1 MKRNSKMVS
10 LQIPRLS
17 IMVMFLAVLC
27 ELLVLGYG
35 GNGRKTFIVRV
46 DGDSKPIA
54 FTTHEHWYKSSLAAV
69 KGLKAGLSVDGENDG
84 LLHVY
89 QSVLHGFSAR
99 LTDEEAFKMESIPGV
114 LAVFPDQARQLQT
127 TRSPQF
133 VGLDT
138 PNGGGLWAESNYGSD
153 LVIGVLDT
161 GIWPERRSFSDQEM
175 GPVPKHWKGECE
187 IGARFSKS
195 FCNRKLVGARF
206 FYRGY
211 EATSGAMN
219 ETLEFRSARDSDG
232 HGTHTASTAAGR
244 YVYKASL
251 LGYASGIAKGMAPKA
266 RIAVY
271 KVCWSSGCFDSDI
284 LSALDKAVDDGVD
297 VISLSVGG
305 SVVPYF
311 LDSIAIGTFGAVQR
325 GVFVSASAGNNGPG
339 LMTVTNVAPWI
350 TTVGA
355 GTMDRD
361 FPADIQLGNGKVMR
375 GVSMYS
381 GKGLTPGGQFP
392 LVYAGDAGRDESM
405 DVYASSLCMEGSLD
419 PMVVRGKIVL
429 CERGN
434 NPRVAKGTVVKQAG
448 GVGMILYN
456 TASDGEGL
464 IADPHLLPAVAVG
477 SAAGDSIRRYILS
490 TKNPTATVAF
500 HGTRLGIKPA
510 PVVASFSSRGPNPET
525 VEILKP
531 DIIAPGV
538 NILAAWTDAVGPS
551 GLLLDQRRTE
561 FNIISGTSMACPH
574 VSGVAALL
582 KGAHPDWSPAAIK
595 SALMTTAYIHD
606 NTLQPMVDEA
616 TGNASTPIDLGSG
629 HVDPQKA
636 MDPGLVYD
644 LGEDDY
650 VKFLCSLNYTEKAIK
665 VITRRTEA
673 CPTRGNQPGNLNYP
687 SFSAVFD
694 QTRASNLTTFFI
706 RTVTNVGP
714 PMSTYRATVIAPR
727 GVSVTVKPRKL
738 KFTKKN
744 KKLSYMLSVSAKPVK
759 LLPGNAETVF
769 GQLLWSDGNHVVQ
782 SPIVITRQKPY

>member
-1 MKRNSKMVS
+1 MVS
-10 LQIPRLS
+10 LEVSKMS
-17 IMVMFLAVLC
+17 IMLMFLAVLC
-27 ELLVLGYG
+27 ELLVLGYASD
-35 GNGRKTFIVRV
+35 GRKTFIVRV
-46 DGDSKPIA
+46 DGDSKPTA
-54 FTTHEHWYKSSLAAV
+54 FTTHEHWYRSSLAAV
-69 KGLKAGLSVDGENDG
+69 KGLKVQLSVDGEDDG

-89 QSVLHGFSAR
+89 QTVLHGFSAR
-99 LTDEEAFKMESIPGV
+99 LTEEEASEMEKTSGV
-114 LAVFPDQARQLQT
+114 LAVFPDRARQLQT

-133 VGLDT
+133 VGLDR

-161 GIWPERRSFSDQEM
+161 GIWPERRSFSDQDM
-175 GPVPKHWKGECE
+175 GPVPKHWKGECQSG
-187 IGARFSKS
+187 ITFPKS

-211 EATSGAMN
+211 EATSGVMN
-219 ETLEFRSARDSDG
+219 ETVESRSARDSDG

-244 YVYKASL
+244 YVYKASM
-251 LGYASGIAKGMAPKA
+251 LGYAGGIAKGMAPKA

-271 KVCWSSGCFDSDI
+271 KVCWASGCFDSDI

-305 SVVPYF
+305 SVVPYY

-339 LMTVTNVAPWI
+339 DGTVTNVAPWI

-361 FPADIQLGNGKVMR
+361 FPADIVLGDGNVMR

-381 GKGLTPGGQFP
+381 GKGLTPGRLFP

-405 DVYASSLCMEGSLD
+405 DAYSSSLCMEGTLD
-419 PMVVRGKIVL
+419 PNVVKGKVVL

-434 NPRVAKGTVVKQAG
+434 NPRVAKGSVVKQAG

-464 IADPHLLPAVAVG
+464 IADPHLLPAAAVG
-477 SAAGDSIRRYILS
+477 SVAGDLIRRYILS
-490 TKNPTATVAF
+490 KENPTAAITF
-500 HGTRLGIKPA
+500 YGTKLGVQPA
-510 PVVASFSSRGPNPET
+510 PVVASFSARGPNPET
-525 VEILKP
+525 FEILKP

-551 GLLLDQRRTE
+551 GLLFDRRRTE

-595 SALMTTAYIHD
+595 SALMTTAYVHD
-606 NTLQPMVDEA
+606 NRLQPMVDEA
-616 TGNASTPIDLGSG
+616 TGNASTALDFGSG

-644 LGEDDY
+644 LGVDDY
-650 VKFLCSLNYTEKAIK
+650 VELLCSLNYTEKAIRA
-665 VITRRTEA
+665 ITRRTVG
-673 CPTRGNQPGNLNYP
+673 CPTRGKQPGNLNYP
-687 SFSAVFD
+687 SFATVFD
-694 QTRASNLTTFFI
+694 QTRAASNLSTFFT

-714 PMSTYRATVIAPR
+714 QMSIYRATVIAPR
-727 GVSVTVKPRKL
+727 GVSVKVKPRKL

-744 KKLSYMLSVSAKPVK
+744 EKLSYMLSVSAKPLE
-759 LLPGNAETVF
+759 LLPGNSETVF
-769 GQLLWSDGNHVVQ
+769 GQLLWSDGKHVVQ
-782 SPIVITRQKPY
+782 SPIVVTRQKPY

>member
-1 MKRNSKMVS
+1 MVS
-10 LQIPRLS
+10 LEVSKMS
-17 IMVMFLAVLC
+17 IMLMFLAVLC
-27 ELLVLGYG
+27 ELLVLGYASD
-35 GNGRKTFIVRV
+35 GRKTFIVRV
-46 DGDSKPIA
+46 DGDSKPTA
-54 FTTHEHWYKSSLAAV
+54 FTTHEHWYRSSLAAV
-69 KGLKAGLSVDGENDG
+69 KGLKVQLSVDGEDDG

-89 QSVLHGFSAR
+89 QTVLHGFSAR
-99 LTDEEAFKMESIPGV
+99 LTEEEASEMEKTSGV
-114 LAVFPDQARQLQT
+114 LAVFPDRARQLQT

-133 VGLDT
+133 VGLDR

-161 GIWPERRSFSDQEM
+161 GIWPERRSFSDQDM
-175 GPVPKHWKGECE
+175 GPVPKHWKGECQSG
-187 IGARFSKS
+187 ITFPKS

-211 EATSGAMN
+211 EATSGVMN
-219 ETLEFRSARDSDG
+219 ETVESRSARDSDG

-244 YVYKASL
+244 YVYNASM
-251 LGYASGIAKGMAPKA
+251 LGYAGGIAKGMAPKA

-271 KVCWSSGCFDSDI
+271 KVCWASGCFDSDI

-305 SVVPYF
+305 SVVPYY

-339 LMTVTNVAPWI
+339 DGTVTNVAPWI

-361 FPADIQLGNGKVMR
+361 FPADIVLGDGNVMR

-381 GKGLTPGGQFP
+381 GKGLTPGRLFP

-405 DVYASSLCMEGSLD
+405 DAYSSSLCMEGTLD
-419 PMVVRGKIVL
+419 PNVVKGKVVL

-434 NPRVAKGTVVKQAG
+434 NPRVAKGSVVKQAG

-464 IADPHLLPAVAVG
+464 IADPHLLPAAAVG
-477 SAAGDSIRRYILS
+477 SVAGDLIRRYILS
-490 TKNPTATVAF
+490 KENPTAAITF
-500 HGTRLGIKPA
+500 YGTKLGVQPA
-510 PVVASFSSRGPNPET
+510 PVVASFSARGPNPET
-525 VEILKP
+525 FEILKP

-551 GLLLDQRRTE
+551 GLLFDRRRTE

-595 SALMTTAYIHD
+595 SALMTTAYVHD
-606 NTLQPMVDEA
+606 NRLQPMVDEA
-616 TGNASTPIDLGSG
+616 TGNASTALDFGSG

-644 LGEDDY
+644 LGVDDY
-650 VKFLCSLNYTEKAIK
+650 VELLCSLNYTEKAIRA
-665 VITRRTEA
+665 ITRRTVG
-673 CPTRGNQPGNLNYP
+673 CPTRGKQPGNLNYP
-687 SFSAVFD
+687 SFATVFD
-694 QTRASNLTTFFI
+694 QTRAASNLSTFFT

-714 PMSTYRATVIAPR
+714 QMSIYRATVIAPR
-727 GVSVTVKPRKL
+727 GVSVKVKPRKL

-744 KKLSYMLSVSAKPVK
+744 EKLSYMLSVSAKPLE
-759 LLPGNAETVF
+759 LLPGNSETVF
-769 GQLLWSDGNHVVQ
+769 GQLLWSDGKHVVQ
-782 SPIVITRQKPY
+782 SPIVVTRQKPY

>member
-1 MKRNSKMVS
+1 MVS
-10 LQIPRLS
+10 LEVSKMS
-17 IMVMFLAVLC
+17 IMLMFLAVLC
-27 ELLVLGYG
+27 ELLVLGYASD
-35 GNGRKTFIVRV
+35 GRKTFIVRV
-46 DGDSKPIA
+46 DGDSKPTA
-54 FTTHEHWYKSSLAAV
+54 FTTHEHWYRSSLAAV
-69 KGLKAGLSVDGENDG
+69 KGLKVQLSVDGEDDG
-84 LLHVY
+84 LLHLY
-89 QSVLHGFSAR
+89 QTVLHGFSAR
-99 LTDEEAFKMESIPGV
+99 LTEEEASEMEKTSGV
-114 LAVFPDQARQLQT
+114 LAVVPDRARQLQT

-133 VGLDT
+133 VGLDR

-161 GIWPERRSFSDQEM
+161 GIWPERRSFSDQDM

-187 IGARFSKS
+187 SGITFPKS

-211 EATSGAMN
+211 EATSGVMN
-219 ETLEFRSARDSDG
+219 ETVESRSARDSDG

-244 YVYKASL
+244 YVYKASM
-251 LGYASGIAKGMAPKA
+251 LGYAGGIAKGMAPKA

-271 KVCWSSGCFDSDI
+271 KVCWASGCFDSDI

-305 SVVPYF
+305 SVVPYY

-339 LMTVTNVAPWI
+339 DGTVTNVAPWI

-361 FPADIQLGNGKVMR
+361 FPADIVLGDGNVMR

-381 GKGLTPGGQFP
+381 GKGLTPGQLFP

-405 DVYASSLCMEGSLD
+405 DAYSSSLCMEGTLD
-419 PMVVRGKIVL
+419 PNVVKGKVVL
-429 CERGN
+429 CQRGN
-434 NPRVAKGTVVKQAG
+434 NPRVAKGSVVKQAG

-464 IADPHLLPAVAVG
+464 IADPHLLPAAAVG
-477 SAAGDSIRRYILS
+477 SVAGDLIRRYILS
-490 TKNPTATVAF
+490 KENPTAAITF
-500 HGTRLGIKPA
+500 YGTKLGVQPA
-510 PVVASFSSRGPNPET
+510 PVVASFSARGPNPET
-525 VEILKP
+525 FEILKP

-551 GLLLDQRRTE
+551 GLLFDRRRTE

-595 SALMTTAYIHD
+595 SALMTTAYVHD
-606 NTLQPMVDEA
+606 NRLQPMVDEA
-616 TGNASTPIDLGSG
+616 TGNASTALDFGSG

-644 LGEDDY
+644 LGVDDY
-650 VKFLCSLNYTEKAIK
+650 VELLCSLNYTEKAIRA
-665 VITRRTEA
+665 ITRRTVG
-673 CPTRGNQPGNLNYP
+673 CPTQGKQPGNLNYP
-687 SFSAVFD
+687 SFATVFD
-694 QTRASNLTTFFI
+694 QTRAASNLSTFFT

-714 PMSTYRATVIAPR
+714 QMSIYRATVIAPR
-727 GVSVTVKPRKL
+727 GVSVKVKPRKL

-744 KKLSYMLSVSAKPVK
+744 EKLSYMLSVSAKPLE
-759 LLPGNAETVF
+759 LLPGNSETVF
-769 GQLLWSDGNHVVQ
+769 GQLLWSDGKHVVQ
-782 SPIVITRQKPY
+782 SPIVVTRQKPY

>member
-1 MKRNSKMVS
+1 MVS
-10 LQIPRLS
+10 LEVSKMS
-17 IMVMFLAVLC
+17 IMLMFLAVLC
-27 ELLVLGYG
+27 ELLVLGYASD
-35 GNGRKTFIVRV
+35 GRKTFIVRV
-46 DGDSKPIA
+46 DGDSKPTA
-54 FTTHEHWYKSSLAAV
+54 FTTHEHWYRSSLAAV
-69 KGLKAGLSVDGENDG
+69 KGLKVQLSVDGEDDG

-89 QSVLHGFSAR
+89 QTVLHGFSAR
-99 LTDEEAFKMESIPGV
+99 LTEEEASEMEKTSGV
-114 LAVFPDQARQLQT
+114 LAVVPDRARQLQT

-133 VGLDT
+133 VGLDR

-161 GIWPERRSFSDQEM
+161 GIWPERRSFSDQDM
-175 GPVPKHWKGECE
+175 GPVPKHWKGECQSG
-187 IGARFSKS
+187 ITFPKS

-211 EATSGAMN
+211 EATSGVMN
-219 ETLEFRSARDSDG
+219 ETVESRSARDSDG

-244 YVYKASL
+244 YVYKASM
-251 LGYASGIAKGMAPKA
+251 LGYAGGIAKGMAPKA

-271 KVCWSSGCFDSDI
+271 KVCWASGCFDSDI

-305 SVVPYF
+305 SVVPYY

-339 LMTVTNVAPWI
+339 DGTVTNVAPWI

-361 FPADIQLGNGKVMR
+361 FPADIVLGDGNVMR

-381 GKGLTPGGQFP
+381 GKGLTPGRLFP

-405 DVYASSLCMEGSLD
+405 DAYSSSLCMEGTLD
-419 PMVVRGKIVL
+419 PNVVKGKVVL
-429 CERGN
+429 CQRGN
-434 NPRVAKGTVVKQAG
+434 NPRVAKGSVVKQAG

-464 IADPHLLPAVAVG
+464 IADPHLLPAAAVG
-477 SAAGDSIRRYILS
+477 SVAGDLIRRYILS
-490 TKNPTATVAF
+490 KENPTAAITF
-500 HGTRLGIKPA
+500 YGTKLGVQPA
-510 PVVASFSSRGPNPET
+510 PVVASFSARGPNPET
-525 VEILKP
+525 FEILKP

-551 GLLLDQRRTE
+551 GLLFDRRRTE

-595 SALMTTAYIHD
+595 SALMTTAYVHD
-606 NTLQPMVDEA
+606 NRLQPMVDEA
-616 TGNASTPIDLGSG
+616 TGNASTALDFGSG

-644 LGEDDY
+644 LGVDDY
-650 VKFLCSLNYTEKAIK
+650 VELLCSLNYTEKAIRA
-665 VITRRTEA
+665 ITRRTVG
-673 CPTRGNQPGNLNYP
+673 CPTQGKQPGNLNYP
-687 SFSAVFD
+687 SFATVFD
-694 QTRASNLTTFFI
+694 QTRAASNLSTFFT

-714 PMSTYRATVIAPR
+714 QMSIYRATVIAPR
-727 GVSVTVKPRKL
+727 GVSVKVKPRKL

-744 KKLSYMLSVSAKPVK
+744 EKLSYMLSVSAKPLE
-759 LLPGNAETVF
+759 LLPGNSETVF
-769 GQLLWSDGNHVVQ
+769 GQLLWSDGKHVVQ
-782 SPIVITRQKPY
+782 SPIVVTRQKPY